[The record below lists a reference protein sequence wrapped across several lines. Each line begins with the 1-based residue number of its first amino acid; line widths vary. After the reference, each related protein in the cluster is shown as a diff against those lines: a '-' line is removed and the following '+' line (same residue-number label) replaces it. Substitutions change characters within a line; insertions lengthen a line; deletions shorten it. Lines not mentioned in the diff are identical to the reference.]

1 MTKIRNAAIDPAVRT
16 DAEAPLAEAKSLI
29 VFCDKSTGA
38 VVALST
44 DVEKQRGRIAGHF
57 FNDYTAYEGQPLTAS
72 PQIGQPFKP
81 E

>member
-1 MTKIRNAAIDPAVRT
+1 MTKIRNAAIDPSVRT
-16 DAEAPLAEAKSLI
+16 DAAPPLPEAKSLI
-29 VFCDKSTGA
+29 VFCDKRTGA

-57 FNDYTAYEGQPLTAS
+57 FSDYTAHEGQPLTAS